1 LRKLILISILFC
13 FVQLCQ
19 SQTRPDEVIISYS
32 AYNKPLRIVLK
43 DLSNISKVSLI
54 YSESRLP
61 SENLINI
68 SAQNEKLG
76 SVLTVILDDF
86 GFTYQIV
93 GNQLVVVKN
102 ESKYNKG
109 QSRIYGYVRDKIS
122 GELLIG
128 ANVFLHDKSG
138 GTVTN
143 EDGFFSFPVK
153 KQEHRIH
160 FSYLGYQSEI
170 RNYFILKDTMVNI
183 SLQPDGLLNEIII
196 MDNLLEEEHEQ
207 TSSQQNLHIDK
218 IRSSNHLGGEA
229 DLFRYMTTQPGVSTA
244 AEGIGGLNVRGG
256 SADQNLVL
264 LDGVPVYN
272 IGHAMGIFSIFNANS
287 IKNVSFYKGG
297 IPSRYAGRLSSVID
311 VHTKD
316 GNNHKLSGD
325 ATLSTI
331 AFKGTLEGPLLKDKG
346 SFLVSY
352 RRTFMDVWIKEF
364 TKFQNREKD
373 RNGAANYYFNDLNT
387 KLNFRLSDKT
397 RLLLQTLH
405 SNDDF
410 NSFSGAKDG
419 ELRNENSSDLTWG
432 NQLYSLRLHSQLGK
446 ALFSKT
452 TLYKT
457 GYKFESFRNK
467 NYETLLSKDTTVLL
481 DASLY
486 ESEINEIGLKQEF
499 DWLISPDHTVK
510 TGFNFQKRE
519 FSPRVVVVTENDID
533 AKNTNVNATLL
544 KDINDKQVITGDEIN
559 VYAEDLMSLGD
570 GVNVNLGLNY
580 SYMKVS
586 NDKNYALLQPRIAL
600 LAGGDHLH
608 FKIGA
613 SRMVQYMHLLTNNGL
628 GFPSD
633 VWLPVSDVIAPQKS
647 WIFNTSFGYR
657 LNSGLKF
664 GMEVYFK
671 TLEEI
676 STFKEG
682 GVLDI
687 SSGND
692 WESQIPIGEGYAYG
706 LESYVEKVVGKTLF
720 SLNYTYSVSDRRFAD
735 LNNGLKFPFGLN
747 RDHSLKFSLTYR
759 LSQFSEFL
767 LNWSYMSG
775 NYYSQPINSTFEL
788 NGKPIVIFPQ
798 KNNTTFP
805 AFHRLDVGFSFY
817 NVYKWGRA
825 KFFLGLYNAYNRNN
839 PFYTELERNKETD
852 GKFEFRQLSLL
863 PMLPTV
869 SYSISF

>member
-1 LRKLILISILFC
+1 MFC
-13 FVQLCQ
+13 FTQFCQ
-19 SQTRPDEVIISYS
+19 GQTRPDEVIVSYT
-32 AYNKPLRIVLK
+32 AYNKPLKLVLK
-43 DLSNISKVSLI
+43 DLAKISKVSLI

-61 SENLINI
+61 SDEIVSIN
-68 SAQNEKLG
+68 AKNEKLG
-76 SVLTVILDDF
+76 SILNVVLDDF
-86 GFTYQIV
+86 GVSYKIV
-93 GNQLVVVKN
+93 GNQLVIVRV
-102 ESKYNKG
+102 ESKNIKG
-109 QSRIYGYVRDKIS
+109 ESRIYGYIRDKVS
-122 GELLIG
+122 GEFLIG
-128 ANVFLHDKSG
+128 ANIFLHDKSG
-138 GTVTN
+138 GTITN
-143 EDGFFSFPVK
+143 DNGFFSFPVK

-160 FSYLGYQSEI
+160 FSYLGYRSEI
-170 RNYFILKDTMVNI
+170 RDIFALKDTFVNI
-183 SLQPDGLLNEIII
+183 SLHPDGLLNEIVI
-196 MDNLLEEEHEQ
+196 MDDLLEEEHEQ
-207 TSSQQNLHIDK
+207 TASQQNMHIDK

-229 DLFRYMTTQPGVSTA
+229 DLFRYMATQPGVSAA

-272 IGHAMGIFSIFNANS
+272 IGHAMGIFSVFSANA

-316 GNNHKLSGD
+316 GNINKLSGD

-331 AFKGTLEGPLLKDKG
+331 AFKGTLEGPVFKDKG

-352 RRTFMDVWIKEF
+352 RRTFIDVWIKEF
-364 TKFQNREKD
+364 TKFQNKGKD
-373 RNGAANYYFNDLNT
+373 RIGSDNYFFSDMNT
-387 KLNFRLSDKT
+387 KLNFRLSSKT

-410 NSFSGAKDG
+410 SSFSMAGDGNLKDDSA
-419 ELRNENSSDLTWG
+419 NDLNWG
-432 NQLYSLRLHSQLGK
+432 NHLYSLRLHSQVGK

-452 TLYKT
+452 TLYNT
-457 GYKFESFRNK
+457 SYKFESFRNK
-467 NYETLLSKDTTVLL
+467 QFDALSSGDTISLL

-486 ESEINEIGLKQEF
+486 ESEINEYGMKQEF
-499 DWLISPDHTVK
+499 DWLISSKHTIK
-510 TGFNFQKRE
+510 AGFNYQNRTFR
-519 FSPRVVVVTENDID
+519 PRATTLSERDID
-533 AKNTNVNATLL
+533 PNAQKIDAALL
-544 KDINDKQVITGDEIN
+544 KKLNEKPNITGNEVN
-559 VYAEDLMSLGD
+559 VFAEDLIVLGE

-580 SYMKVS
+580 SFMQA
-586 NDKNYALLQPRIAL
+586 NNNKNYSATQPRIAL
-600 LAGGDHLH
+600 LADGDHLH
-608 FKIGA
+608 FKLGA

-633 VWLPVSDVIAPQKS
+633 VWLPVSDIIAPQKS

-657 LNSGLKF
+657 YNSGLRF

-671 TLEEI
+671 TMEEI
-676 STFKEG
+676 STNKEG
-682 GVLDI
+682 IGLDI
-687 SSGND
+687 GQGTD
-692 WESQIPIGEGYAYG
+692 WESEVPVGDGYAYG
-706 LESYVEKVVGKTLF
+706 LESYVEKVLGKTLF
-720 SLNYTYSVSDRRFAD
+720 SLNYTYSISDRRFAD
-735 LNNGLKFPFGLN
+735 LNNGQKFPFGLN

-775 NYYSQPINSTFEL
+775 NYYSQPINATIEI
-788 NGKPIVIFPQ
+788 NGKPVVIFPL
-798 KNNTTFP
+798 KNNATFP
-805 AFHRLDVGFSFY
+805 HFHRLDVGFSFY

-839 PFYTELERNKETD
+839 PFYTELVRNKETD

-863 PMLPTV
+863 PVLPTL